1 MSPAARDKAHR
12 LAAAYSALGYVAI
25 EADDATGQGGAVVV
39 ASGEVLA
46 WVGDNG
52 QATLDVSLD
61 GLATTSA
68 A

>member
-39 ASGEVLA
+39 AA
-46 WVGDNG
+46 YRN
-52 QATLDVSLD
+52 ALDVLI
-61 GLATTSA
+61 AMA
-68 A
+68 ADKTA